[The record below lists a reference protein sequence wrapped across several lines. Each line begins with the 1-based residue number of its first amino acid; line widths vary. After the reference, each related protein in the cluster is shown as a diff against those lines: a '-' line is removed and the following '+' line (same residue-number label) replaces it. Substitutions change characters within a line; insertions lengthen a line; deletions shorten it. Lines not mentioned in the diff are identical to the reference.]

1 MGHWTTQKVCRKNYS
16 QMSVHVHHNGYV
28 WYVGIL
34 HHKLESGKS
43 LYKYTYI
50 YMHNNIHYV
59 LFCNLYK
66 YIFRSRWSI
75 RQLNLANG
83 TNSCQTRWFW
93 LPDSGWDE
101 RKSVFLR
108 LNSSSRQSDA
118 FFAKWS
124 HQVISH
130 ATTNAFSDNSQ
141 KETVTSHIP
150 SIYIY
155 NFSLSLQP
163 LPPPGPG
170 IFEINS
176 PALAWHYSHTIG
188 T

>member
-1 MGHWTTQKVCRKNYS
+1 
-16 QMSVHVHHNGYV
+16 
-28 WYVGIL
+28 
-34 HHKLESGKS
+34 
-43 LYKYTYI
+43 
-50 YMHNNIHYV
+50 MHNNIHYV

-155 NFSLSLQP
+155 ITSLCLCNLFPPQVLEYSRSTLLPSPDITVTP
-163 LPPPGPG
+163 LEHKPVLP
-170 IFEINS
+170 
-176 PALAWHYSHTIG
+176 TIVLLKAQFF
-188 T
+188 TNI